1 MRRTAIMTSNNEA
14 LTLLVFDPR
23 AVGGHSGEHRRS
35 LGHAT
40 SVGYKADNANQFPQ
54 AVLIEALQRT
64 AAVAHT
70 RRHVAVAVAA
80 TTQPE
85 LSSHA

>member
-1 MRRTAIMTSNNEA
+1 MRRTATMTSHIET

-40 SVGYKADNANQFPQ
+40 SVGYKADDANQFPQ
-54 AVLIEALQRT
+54 AVLVEALKRT
-64 AAVAHT
+64 AAVTHT

-80 TTQPE
+80 TKHTE